1 MYDNLLDVHLDCLLH
16 LIEDR
21 SIGILHFHTHLDP
34 IKAAGTMMDVV

>member
-21 SIGILHFHTHLDP
+21 SIAILHSHTHLYP

>member
-1 MYDNLLDVHLDCLLH
+1 MYDNLLDVHFDCLLL

-21 SIGILHFHTHLDP
+21 SIAILHSHTHLDP